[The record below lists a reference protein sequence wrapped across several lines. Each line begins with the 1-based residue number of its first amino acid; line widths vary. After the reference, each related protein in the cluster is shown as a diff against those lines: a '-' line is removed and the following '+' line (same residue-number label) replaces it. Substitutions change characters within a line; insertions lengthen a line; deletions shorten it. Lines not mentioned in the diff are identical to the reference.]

1 MSRPSSRTRKSRLE
15 LDWVVVSVEGVRRW
29 GLLATFVVLAAVLL
43 AAVYYFLHEPID
55 KKAQRILRRA
65 SATQEQL
72 RRAGFSDSLSDEFEQ
87 ASLLLDQARGD
98 CETSQWAPC
107 LARGKDALRRF
118 ELLTGLT
125 GSDFTGSG
133 QIISVQ
139 GKVEIQRANQT
150 KWERAREKEP
160 LYNGDFVKTSS
171 GAATEVLFS
180 DGTVYRLGSDTLL
193 EVHREA
199 RTGKE
204 PASGEVKLTV
214 GEVNVFTALNQSVV
228 LTESARAEVDRDSRV
243 GVDVAE
249 DQSATVAAYAG
260 SAEVTTS
267 AGERAQLATRQA
279 VRAESSGKLGAR
291 IAIPGVPTLAEPA
304 PNVLINLDTSDRV
317 TLTWNPTPGA
327 DGYDLQLSRSRV
339 FTASNLEVV
348 SNNRREASA
357 TVKVLRPGTY
367 YWRIAAVGREGV
379 RSEWSSPRA
388 FKAYTGRRVEELADT
403 TPPRVVVQRPT
414 QIGNLFLIQGET
426 EPGATV
432 KIDGEPVDVAADGT
446 FKKAVPLGQPGAHVF
461 VIRATDPAGNT
472 SEHRE
477 PVYLEAD

>member
-1 MSRPSSRTRKSRLE
+1 MSRPSPRSRKSRLE
-15 LDWVVVSVEGVRRW
+15 LDWVIVSVEGIRRW
-29 GLLATFVVLAAVLL
+29 GLLGTFVLL
-43 AAVYYFLHEPID
+43 ALVLLGAVYYFLHEPLD
-55 KKAQRILRRA
+55 KRAQRTLRRA

-72 RRAGFSDSLSDEFEQ
+72 RRTGLSESLADEFDQ
-87 ASLLLDQARGD
+87 ASLLLEQARGD
-98 CETSQWAPC
+98 CESRQWSPC
-107 LARGKDALRRF
+107 LARAKDALRRF
-118 ELLTGLT
+118 DLLAGLT

-133 QIISVQ
+133 QIIAVQ

-150 KWERAREKEP
+150 RWERAREKEP

-171 GAATEVLFS
+171 GAAAEVLFS

-199 RTGKE
+199 RTGRE

-243 GVDVAE
+243 GVDVAD

-260 SAEVTTS
+260 SAQITT
-267 AGERAQLATRQA
+267 ATGERAQLTTRQA
-279 VRAESSGKLGAR
+279 VRAEPGGALSDR
-291 IAIPGVPTLAEPA
+291 IPIPAVPTLSEPT
-304 PNVLINLDTSDRV
+304 PNSLVNLDASDRV
-317 TLTWNPTPGA
+317 TLAWRPVAGA
-327 DGYDLQLSRSRV
+327 AGYDLQLSRSRV
-339 FTASNLEVV
+339 FTAANLEVV
-348 SNNRREASA
+348 SNNRLEPSA
-357 TVKVLRPGTY
+357 TVRVLRAGTY
-367 YWRIAAVGREGV
+367 YWRVAAAGRDGV
-379 RSEWSSPRA
+379 RSEWSAPRA

-403 TPPRVVVQRPT
+403 QPPPVEVQRPT
-414 QIGNLFLIQGET
+414 QIGNMFLIQGRT

-432 KIDGEPVDVAADGT
+432 SIDGEPVDVAADGS
-446 FKKAVPLGQPGAHVF
+446 FKKAVPLHQTGAHVF